1 MLEDTICDMSKHRR
15 IVSADHTPASKS
27 AQRRM
32 SASRGLGA
40 GAFDLSSFNLNTAI
54 TPVDEKAEKIE
65 ELFKEIANEV
75 RIFIHGH
82 SATIFK
88 SYM

>member
-1 MLEDTICDMSKHRR
+1 
-15 IVSADHTPASKS
+15 
-27 AQRRM
+27 M

-40 GAFDLSSFNLNTAI
+40 GAFDLSSFNLNTPS

-75 RIFIHGH
+75 RIFIHVH
-82 SATIFK
+82 
-88 SYM
+88 